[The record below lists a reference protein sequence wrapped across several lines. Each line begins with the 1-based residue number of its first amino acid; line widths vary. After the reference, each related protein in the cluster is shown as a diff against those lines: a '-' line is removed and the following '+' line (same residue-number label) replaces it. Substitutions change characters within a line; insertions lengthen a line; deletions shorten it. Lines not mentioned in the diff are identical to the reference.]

1 MSERGEF
8 MQERHTLVHYLAHWA
23 DTTPESPAIH
33 EKAADGSWRTWTWA
47 QYWQD
52 VRDLAK
58 GFIALDHQPGE
69 CIGLIGGSR
78 CGWVISQFAIMAAR
92 GIPASIYPNNTT
104 EQASYIIGNSRSKIV
119 IADTDEQL
127 AKYRSGIEQGL
138 MSADHLVLMD
148 EPAAGVDDVKSL
160 SALQKLGREQDD
172 AELDKRLAE
181 MTPDET
187 TMLIYTS
194 GTTGV
199 PKGVMLSHT
208 NIMSMSDGLFERF
221 PGFKQGVPFRIISYL
236 PLCHVAEQ
244 IATNFAQMGTGGEA
258 YFCSDIKKIK
268 DFLTEV
274 RPTVFLG
281 VPRVWEKFQAVLE
294 SKLGEAT
301 GIKAALAGWARRTE
315 LAAMMHQAETGQ
327 EVNGLGRKLA
337 NKLVVSKVKAAL
349 GLDNLYLAVT
359 GAAPI
364 SRGTLEFFASLG
376 ITIYEVYGMS
386 ETTGICTSSSY
397 GRPRFGSVGQAMPGV
412 EVRIAADDEIL
423 VKGPICTKGY
433 LHMEAETAELYDD
446 EGWLHTGDLGA
457 KDDQGYVRITGRK
470 KDILVTAGGKNIAPA
485 EMEGHINQIPGVG
498 QVVVVGDKMPYLSAL
513 ITLDIEALDVLSR
526 DAGVAQASLPELAG
540 QDAVR
545 EYLMK
550 RVEADCNSKVARYQ
564 TIKRIKV
571 LPVEFSVDG
580 GELTPT
586 MKAKRNVVVD
596 KYAADIEALYA

>member
-1 MSERGEF
+1 MA
-8 MQERHTLVHYLAHWA
+8 ERHTLVHWLAHWA
-23 DTTPESPAIH
+23 ETTPDAPAIH
-33 EKAADGSWRTWTWA
+33 EKAPDGTWRVWTWA
-47 QYWQD
+47 RYWRD
-52 VRDLAK
+52 VRDLSK
-58 GFIALDHQPGE
+58 GLIALDHQVGD
-69 CIGLIGGSR
+69 CVGLIGGSR
-78 CGWVISQFAIMAAR
+78 CHWVISQFAIMAAR

-104 EQASYIIGNSRSKIV
+104 EQASYIIGNSKSKIV
-119 IADTDEQL
+119 IADTSEQL
-127 AKYRSGIEQGL
+127 AKYRDGIERGL
-138 MSADHLVLMD
+138 MSAEHLVLMD
-148 EPAAGVDDVKSL
+148 EPEAGVTDVHSL
-160 SALQKLGREQDD
+160 TSLCAKGREQDD
-172 AELDKRLAE
+172 TELDKRLSE
-181 MTPDET
+181 MQDDET

-199 PKGVMLSHT
+199 PKGVELTHG
-208 NIMSMSDGLFERF
+208 NIMAMSEGLFERY
-221 PGFKQGVPFRIISYL
+221 PGLRNGVPFRIISYL

-268 DFLTEV
+268 DFLADI

-294 SKLGEAT
+294 SKLGDAT
-301 GIKAALAGWARRTE
+301 GIKAMLAAWARKTE
-315 LAAMMHQAETGQ
+315 LTAMMHEAKTGQ
-327 EVNGLGRKLA
+327 KVDGLGRKLA

-349 GLDNLYLAVT
+349 GLDLLHLAVT

-386 ETTGICTSSSY
+386 ETTGIATSSSY
-397 GRPRFGSVGQAMPGV
+397 GRPHFGSVGKAMPGV
-412 EVRIAADDEIL
+412 EVRIAEDDEIL

-433 LHMEAETAELYDD
+433 LHMPEETADLYDE

-457 KDDQGYVRITGRK
+457 IDDEGYVRITGRK

-498 QVVVVGDKMPYLSAL
+498 QVVVVGDKKPYLSAL

-526 DAGVAQASLPELAG
+526 DAGVDEAPLAKLAAET
-540 QDAVR
+540 AVHQ
-545 EYLMK
+545 YLMQ
-550 RVEADCNSKVARYQ
+550 RVEADCNTKVARYQ

-571 LPVEFSVDG
+571 LSVEFSVDG

-586 MKAKRNVVVD
+586 MKAKRNVVVE
-596 KYAADIEALYA
+596 KYASEIEAMYA

>member
-1 MSERGEF
+1 MVEH
-8 MQERHTLVHYLAHWA
+8 HTLVHWLAHWA
-23 DTTPESPAIH
+23 ETTPDAPAIH
-33 EKAADGSWRTWTWA
+33 EKAPDGSWRTWTWA
-47 QYWQD
+47 SYWDD
-52 VRDLAK
+52 VRQLAK
-58 GFIALDHQPGE
+58 GLIALDHQVGD
-69 CIGLIGGSR
+69 CVGLIGGSR

-92 GIPASIYPNNTT
+92 GIPASIYPNNTV
-104 EQASYIIGNSRSKIV
+104 EQASYIIGNSRAKIV
-119 IADTDEQL
+119 IADTSEQL
-127 AKYRSGIEQGL
+127 AKYRDGIKREL
-138 MSADHLVLMD
+138 MTAEHLVLMD
-148 EPAAGVDDVKSL
+148 EPDADDSDVHSL
-160 SALQKLGREQDD
+160 SALQVKGRELDD

-181 MTPDET
+181 MTSDET

-199 PKGVMLSHT
+199 PKGVQLSHS
-208 NIMSMSDGLFERF
+208 NIMAMSEGLFERF

-258 YFCSDIKKIK
+258 FFCSDIKKIK

-274 RPTVFLG
+274 RPSVFLG
-281 VPRVWEKFQAVLE
+281 VPRVWEKFQAALE

-301 GIKAALAGWARRTE
+301 GLKAALAGWARRTE
-315 LAAMMHQAETGQ
+315 LAAMMHEAETG
-327 EVNGLGRKLA
+327 ERIDGLGRKLA

-349 GLDNLYLAVT
+349 GLDRLYLAVT

-364 SRGTLEFFASLG
+364 SPGTLEFFGSLG

-386 ETTGICTSSSY
+386 ETTGIATSSSY
-397 GRPRFGSVGQAMPGV
+397 GRPHFGSVGKAMAGV
-412 EVRIAADDEIL
+412 EVRIAKDDEIL

-433 LHMEAETAELYDD
+433 LHMPEETADLYDD

-457 KDDQGYVRITGRK
+457 MDDDGYVRITGRK

-498 QVVVVGDKMPYLSAL
+498 QVVVVGDKKPYLSAL
-513 ITLDIEALDVLSR
+513 ITLDMEALDVLSR
-526 DAGVAQASLPELAG
+526 DAGVTLAPLAELAAEK
-540 QDAVR
+540 AVH

-550 RVEADCNSKVARYQ
+550 RVETDCNAKVAPYQ

-571 LPVEFSVDG
+571 LSVEFSVDG

-586 MKAKRNVVVD
+586 MKAKRNVVVE
-596 KYAADIEALYA
+596 KYASDIEALYA